1 MRKKTTTNPTSYLV
15 LIILSIA
22 LVAALV
28 LVNRNQDNRRSAA
41 FAGTDILLASSSASK
56 SVGEKFSVQIY
67 VDTKAMGSSDEKA
80 KVDYVKTY
88 MCFGNKVAIE
98 ATDTGDISEQ
108 VRVGDKFSVIMISQ
122 LEEGTGTQAGKT
134 CANIEIKSEKPKA
147 QLGEGTV
154 LVGAVEFSALVAG
167 SENIEI
173 VKDMSKVTGFN
184 PIAGSTDLYLEIGTV
199 TGVPITVAEGATKWT
214 KSSADSCNTNTGK
227 WGCTA
232 SATGE
237 FTSLG
242 DCEAAE
248 GCNVVG
254 MGGYNRSGCN
264 SQTGEYNCTLVEN
277 NGQYATMAECIQT
290 DANCVKVNKWGHGNT
305 AASCNT
311 ATGAWTC
318 IQVADGEFS
327 SKEGCEAD
335 AGCEVAVAKYNR
347 GTCNTATGK
356 YVCSESSS
364 GQYSTVAECEAGGTT
379 CKVETTAAPILNYRI
394 TYAGVKNNN
403 ECATNWPLTIT
414 VRKGDLVKTYSHT
427 PTPDGLVAGNLRVY
441 KGSLA
446 LTDFT
451 ASSGLSVFIKG
462 PRHLQVKYGKDK
474 QDSFYNLPGGEINLS
489 TVATTSSVYD
499 FTAYPDMACDV
510 VGKNSTG
517 ADGVCN
523 GLDYS
528 VVKTAALARSSA
540 PKDSNA
546 LVTDMDGDCQMSS
559 ADLSLLAQTLK
570 ERQDQQ
576 Y

>member
-15 LIILSIA
+15 LILLSIA

-41 FAGTDILLASSSASK
+41 FAGTDMLLVSSATTK
-56 SVGEKFSVQIY
+56 SVGDKFSIQIY
-67 VDTKAMGSSDEKA
+67 VDTKAMGAEGEKA

-88 MCFGNKVAIE
+88 MCFGNKVTIE
-98 ATDTGDISEQ
+98 ASETGDISEQ
-108 VRVGDKFSVIMISQ
+108 VRVGDKFNMIMVSQ
-122 LEEGTGTQAGKT
+122 LEEGAGAQAGKT

-154 LVGAVEFSALVAG
+154 LVGVVEFTALASG
-167 SENIEI
+167 NENIEI

-184 PIAGSTDLYLEIGTV
+184 PVEGSTDLYLEIGV
-199 TGVPITVAEGATKWT
+199 VNGVEMTFSQGVTKWSKT
-214 KSSADSCNTNTGK
+214 EGCNTTTGK
-227 WGCTA
+227 WFCEQ
-232 SATGE
+232 SANGE
-237 FTSLG
+237 FATEAECQNTQG
-242 DCEAAE
+242 CESE
-248 GCNVVG
+248 VGGYVRTGCNTQV
-254 MGGYNRSGCN
+254 
-264 SQTGEYNCTLVEN
+264 GEYTCNLVAS
-277 NGQYATMAECIQT
+277 GADFATEAECVT
-290 DANCVKVNKWGHGNT
+290 ADANCVKINKWGHGTT

-318 IQVADGEFS
+318 IQVADGTFNT
-327 SKEGCEAD
+327 KEGCEAD

-347 GTCNTATGK
+347 ETCNTATGK
-356 YVCSESSS
+356 YICSQSS
-364 GQYSTVAECEAGGTT
+364 GGQYLSVAECEAGGTS
-379 CKVETTAAPILNYRI
+379 CVVETTAAPILNYRI

-403 ECATNWPLTIT
+403 ECASNWPVVIT
-414 VRKGDLVKTYSHT
+414 VRKGDLVKTYNHT

-451 ASSGLSVFIKG
+451 GSSGLSVFIKG
-462 PRHLQVKYGKDK
+462 PRHLQVKYAKDK
-474 QDSFYNLPGGEINLS
+474 QDSFYNLPGGEISLT
-489 TVATTSSVYD
+489 TVATTSQVYD

-510 VGKNSTG
+510 VGKNSSG
-517 ADGVCN
+517 PDGVCN

-528 VVKTAALARSSA
+528 VVKTAALARSSV